1 MAFISVFTERF
12 KRAYKKLDPQ
22 KKQAVKDAL
31 VILQNGKPYPNS
43 LRVKKMQGTGKKS
56 IMEASPTMDI
66 RITFE
71 FEKPDK
77 IIFRNVGDHD
87 ITLSKP

>member
-1 MAFISVFTERF
+1 MAFVPAFTERF
-12 KRAYKKLDPQ
+12 NRAYKKLEPQ
-22 KKQAVKDAL
+22 KKKAVKTAL
-31 VILQNGKPYPNS
+31 VFLQKGKPYPNS

-56 IMEASPTMDI
+56 IMEASPTMDT

-77 IIFRNVGDHD
+77 IIFRNVGEHD